1 MKLKIID
8 IPVKNYERVIHVTH
22 ETTKLDCIIAI
33 HNTNLGPAL
42 GGVRSWIYQNFDEQL
57 NDVTRLAE
65 AMSLKNSI
73 CGINFGGGKATIN
86 LKGIKKTPDL
96 YRSYAEAVEYLKGNY
111 LTAGDVNT
119 FKVDLVE

>member
-42 GGVRSWIYQNFDEQL
+42 GGVRSWIYKNFDEQL
-57 NDVTRLAE
+57 NDEVVGEPELYIWVEKTKQPIYHLAWLTE
-65 AMSLKNSI
+65 LFVHS
-73 CGINFGGGKATIN
+73 TD
-86 LKGIKKTPDL
+86 PDDEL
-96 YRSYAEAVEYLKGNY
+96 PIHRWKIFVDAHSGNI
-111 LTAGDVNT
+111 LEKFD
-119 FKVDLVE
+119 

>member
-42 GGVRSWIYQNFDEQL
+42 GGVRSWIYKNFDEQL

-86 LKGIKKTPDL
+86 LKGINKTPDL
-96 YRSYAEAVEYLKGNY
+96 YHSYAEAVEYV
-111 LTAGDVNT
+111 AA
-119 FKVDLVE
+119 